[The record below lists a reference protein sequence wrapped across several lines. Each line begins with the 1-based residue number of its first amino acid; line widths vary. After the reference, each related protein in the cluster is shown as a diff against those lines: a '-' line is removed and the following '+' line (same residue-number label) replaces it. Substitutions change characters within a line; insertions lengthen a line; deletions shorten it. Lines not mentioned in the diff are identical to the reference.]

1 MNNLRRLPLAVV
13 LAIALVLTAAL
24 STIFTG
30 SNPSQFSSGILE
42 ASYAES
48 TALHCSGLTSSVVTF
63 FNTTSDPHKI
73 SITWITNSGSSG
85 STTTKLSGH
94 GSWSISEFG

>member
-1 MNNLRRLPLAVV
+1 MNRWKMNNLRRLPLAAV

-48 TALHCSGLTSSVVTF
+48 TALHCSGLLQVWSPF
-63 FNTTSDPHKI
+63 LI
-73 SITWITNSGSSG
+73 RLQIL
-85 STTTKLSGH
+85 TKFQLPG
-94 GSWSISEFG
+94 

>member
-1 MNNLRRLPLAVV
+1 MNNLRRLPLDAV
-13 LAIALVLTAAL
+13 LATALVLTAAL

-30 SNPSQFSSGILE
+30 SNPSQFSTGILE

-73 SITWITNSGSSG
+73 SITWISAPAQLFLTMTNW
-85 STTTKLSGH
+85 TFLTVIILDT
-94 GSWSISEFG
+94 WI